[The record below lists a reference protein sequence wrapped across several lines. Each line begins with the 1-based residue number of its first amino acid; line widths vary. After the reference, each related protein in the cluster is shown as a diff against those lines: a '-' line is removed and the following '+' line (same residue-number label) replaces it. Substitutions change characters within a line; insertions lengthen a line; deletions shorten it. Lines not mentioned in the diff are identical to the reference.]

1 MDDRGRPENNGK
13 HAALHKRDYTMTM
26 FRVSSALDR
35 YVTNVLLAVLL
46 AAVPLSAYLFVSPS
60 L

>member
-1 MDDRGRPENNGK
+1 
-13 HAALHKRDYTMTM
+13 MTM